1 MVFSTDSDFI
11 SNLILGLKRHWKP
24 LWIQINITFIPN
36 HDLFLYVILFPN
48 TDIEI
53 ADSGIFSL
61 PLHRFLF
68 VCYFVR
74 KCFPIHD
81 LILKN

>member
-1 MVFSTDSDFI
+1 MDTNKHNI
-11 SNLILGLKRHWKP
+11 YLKSWP
-24 LWIQINITFIPN
+24 V
-36 HDLFLYVILFPN
+36 LYVILFPN

-68 VCYFVR
+68 VYYFVR

-81 LILKN
+81 LI